1 MNVPKMWEIFSTYLG
16 QKPIKL
22 PLYCFFSMKGGEY
35 RLIEKRFPADVQK
48 ELTFLKDKK
57 IDAELYA
64 YLQSVS
70 YPENGDTVVKK
81 SNLGTQSQ
89 ICEKMTNYG
98 KKMSIKTYRAHLNYL
113 IERGY
118 VIEETDQFILPPK
131 EDIYLSLPLD
141 TINFIQD
148 TLKEPVIKTYIYLGQ
163 RYKYKKNYIF
173 TEKEVAEHLGMNVV
187 GNGSVY
193 NRIRN
198 YLYALRNNGLIDF
211 ECIYVNQVP
220 RLKLTGWSVEFR
232 TTR

>member
-1 MNVPKMWEIFSTYLG
+1 
-16 QKPIKL
+16 
-22 PLYCFFSMKGGEY
+22 
-35 RLIEKRFPADVQK
+35 
-48 ELTFLKDKK
+48 
-57 IDAELYA
+57 
-64 YLQSVS
+64 
-70 YPENGDTVVKK
+70 
-81 SNLGTQSQ
+81 
-89 ICEKMTNYG
+89 MTNYG

-198 YLYALRNNGLIDF
+198 YLYAF
-211 ECIYVNQVP
+211 HA
-220 RLKLTGWSVEFR
+220 
-232 TTR
+232 